1 MSSYLLD
8 LGNADAHCLLRRV
21 SYDPPAPVSY
31 APRFDA
37 HCPNMTVTERFATS
51 RYYCLMP
58 VHARGGLTVTAEMQ
72 AYGEDAEMTFE
83 VYARGWLERQTKYA
97 PYDRLL
103 PTFARNR
110 VPGVGGMGSYFY
122 HSSFTASATSCA
134 MRCRSS
140 SLSARAYGSSA
151 ASRFCSAS
159 RVHAS
164 NSALVISFRIVRA

>member
-1 MSSYLLD
+1 
-8 LGNADAHCLLRRV
+8 
-21 SYDPPAPVSY
+21 
-31 APRFDA
+31 
-37 HCPNMTVTERFATS
+37 MTVTERFATS

-72 AYGEDAEMTFE
+72 AYSEDAEMTVE

-122 HSSFTASATSCA
+122 HSSFNASATSCA
-134 MRCRSS
+134 MRCLSS
-140 SLSARAYGSSA
+140 SLFACAYRSSA
-151 ASRFCSAS
+151 ASRRSAAC
-159 RVHAS
+159 RDHTS
-164 NSALVISFRIVRA
+164 NSPLVISPLLIRAKYFLYAR